1 MARFGLLL
9 LNKGKWDGTDLLK
22 DSSYFKAMT
31 TSSQS
36 INNSYGYLTWLNGK
50 SSFMLPSTQIVF
62 NGFLCP
68 DAPSDM
74 YAALG
79 KNGQIIN
86 VVPSQNLVFI
96 RMGNMWTTSNVPN
109 EFNNDIWKRLKLV
122 ICASLSSMT
131 INYPIT
137 ITYPNPTTRFIEVNL
152 PNHNYS
158 YQLVDLYGKILMA
171 NPLEGPI
178 DLQNLPVGIY
188 LLKIYQDNAL
198 EFKYF
203 KVQKIN

>member
-36 INNSYGYLTWLNGK
+36 VNNSYGYLTWLNGK

>member
-1 MARFGLLL
+1 
-9 LNKGKWDGTDLLK
+9 
-22 DSSYFKAMT
+22 MT

-86 VVPSQNLVFI
+86 VVPSQNLVVI

-122 ICASLSSMT
+122 MCPSSSIT
-131 INYPIT
+131 TANNLTIT
-137 ITYPNPTTRFIEVNL
+137 IYPNPTTRFIEVDL

-158 YQLVDLYGKILMA
+158 YQLVDIYGKIIMT

-178 DLQNLPVGIY
+178 DLQNLPAGIY

>member
-1 MARFGLLL
+1 
-9 LNKGKWDGTDLLK
+9 
-22 DSSYFKAMT
+22 MT

-86 VVPSQNLVFI
+86 VIPSQNIVFI

-109 EFNNDIWKRLKLV
+109 DFNNDIWKRLQFV
-122 ICASLSSMT
+122 MCASSSSRT
-131 INYPIT
+131 INKPIT
-137 ITYPNPTTRFIEVNL
+137 TIYPNPTTRFIEVNL

-158 YQLVDLYGKILMA
+158 YQLVDFYGKIIRA